1 MSAPIRLRLSQ
12 AAGFD
17 LQALSRAI
25 NGLRAV
31 KVDRTTKW
39 GNLWIVGPR
48 TCGCR
53 SVGECT
59 HDSFRCDNAADAVE
73 AYRDWATHWRQKPDG
88 SGLYNALKELN
99 GKNLACWCALDQPCH
114 ANVLLEIAN
123 R

>member
-1 MSAPIRLRLSQ
+1 MSAPVRLRLSR
-12 AAGFD
+12 ATGFD

-53 SVGECT
+53 SVGECA
-59 HDSFRCDNAADAVE
+59 HDSFRRDNAADAVE
-73 AYRDWATHWRQKPDG
+73 AYRDWATYWRKKERG
-88 SGLYNALKELN
+88 GLYNALDELV
-99 GKNLACWCALDQPCH
+99 GANLACWCNLEQPCH
-114 ANVLLEIAN
+114 ADVLLELAN